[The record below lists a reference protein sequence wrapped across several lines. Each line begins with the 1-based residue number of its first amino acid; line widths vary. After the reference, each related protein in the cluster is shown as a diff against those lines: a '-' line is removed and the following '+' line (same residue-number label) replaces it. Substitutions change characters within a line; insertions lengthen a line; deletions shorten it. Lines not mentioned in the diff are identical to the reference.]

1 MIADKFRFAY
11 APLSKDFSQP
21 GDKWRFCSYASRRGI
36 SYEIADPAKNYSVV
50 VLSQGADLSQ
60 WHSFPKNKGKVIF
73 DFVDSYLAIPEWEV
87 RSIVRGPAKFFF
99 RQNRYLH
106 LNYRKLLEAMCRRA
120 DAVICATE
128 EQKLDILPFCKNVHI
143 ILDFHTTVVQ
153 KIKTDYS
160 RGEVFNFVW
169 EGFPNNLV
177 TFRGIME
184 ALKQLKNRH
193 KFAIHII
200 TNLER
205 PLGLREFFRIP
216 TMGLVRDVFDLEDV
230 FLYEWNEK
238 MFSTICTTCDL
249 ALIPIPLDNPI
260 YVGKPE
266 NKLLLFWR
274 MGIPV
279 ITSATPAYSRA
290 MDGCGLPMTC
300 RSQEEW
306 IATLE
311 HYMED
316 EGARRE
322 AGKRGL
328 AYANEYYGEEA
339 LLKRWDAL
347 FGTLL

>member
-1 MIADKFRFAY
+1 MIADKLRFAY

-21 GDKWRFCSYASRRGI
+21 GDRWRFCFYASRRGVK
-36 SYEIADPAKNYSVV
+36 YEIADPENNYNVV

-60 WHSFPKNKGKVIF
+60 WHNFPTKKGKVIF
-73 DFVDSYLAIPEWEV
+73 DFVDSYLAIPKGDV
-87 RSIVRGPAKFFF
+87 RSIIRGPAKFVF

-106 LNYRKLLEAMCRRA
+106 LNYRKLLVAMCRRA

-128 EQKLDILPFCKNVHI
+128 EQKFDILPFCQNVHV

-153 KIKTDYS
+153 KIKADYS
-160 RGEVFNFVW
+160 RGEIFNFVW
-169 EGFPNNLV
+169 EGLPGNLV
-177 TFRGIME
+177 TFRSIMN

-205 PLGLREFFRIP
+205 PLGLREVFRIP
-216 TMGLVRDVFDLEDV
+216 TMRLVRDVFDLEDV
-230 FLYEWNEK
+230 FLYEWNER
-238 MFSTICTTCDL
+238 MFSAICTSCDL
-249 ALIPIPLDNPI
+249 ALIPIPLNIPI
-260 YVGKPE
+260 YAGKPE

-279 ITSATPAYSRA
+279 ITSATPAYTRA

-306 IATLE
+306 IAKLE
-311 HYMED
+311 HYIGD
-316 EGARRE
+316 ERDRRE
-322 AGKRGL
+322 AGLRGL
-328 AYANEYYGEEA
+328 TYVNECYGEEA
-339 LLKRWDAL
+339 LLKRWDVL
-347 FGTLL
+347 FETLL